1 MINHEPILLKESTE
15 KLKIKPDGIYVDATL
30 GLGGHS
36 ERILKKLT
44 SGGRLIAIDQDSEA
58 ISFAKEKLKI
68 YKNVTFV
75 YGNFKDLKMHLE
87 KLNIKKIDGIIYDLG
102 TSYYQLTD
110 LGRGFTYRSKD
121 ILLDMRMDQVN
132 QKLTA
137 SIILNTYP
145 EERLLFVFKKY
156 SEEKLAKKL
165 VEAIIDYRKDRKIA
179 FNHQLNEIIA
189 KVKPYSKKKNRFKNI
204 YQGLRIEVNNEIDAI
219 EKSLLQ
225 AAEILNKN
233 GRILVITFHSLEDRI
248 VKNIFFKFKNKST
261 ETEYEIIR
269 SFRTLKTIYP
279 SKIEVEKNNSARSSR
294 MRVLEKIK
302 E

>member
-15 KLKIKPDGIYVDATL
+15 KLKIKTDGIYVDATL

-44 SGGRLIAIDQDSEA
+44 SGRLIAIDQDSEA
-58 ISFAKEKLKI
+58 ISFAKEKLKM
-68 YKNVTFV
+68 YKNISFV
-75 YGNFKDLKMHLE
+75 YGNFRDLKIHLE
-87 KLNIKKIDGIIYDLG
+87 KLDIKKIDGIIYDLG

-137 SIILNTYP
+137 AIILNTYP
-145 EERLLFVFKKY
+145 QEKLLYVFKKY
-156 SEEKLAKKL
+156 AEEKLAKKL
-165 VEAIIDYRKDRKIA
+165 VEAIIDYRKDKKIV

-189 KVKPYSKKKNRFKNI
+189 KVKSYSKKKNRFKNI

-225 AAEILNKN
+225 AAEVLNKN
-233 GRILVITFHSLEDRI
+233 GRIIVITFHSLEDRI
-248 VKNIFFKFKNKST
+248 VKNIFYKFKNLSE

-269 SFRTLKTIYP
+269 NFRTLKTIYP
-279 SKIEVEKNNSARSSR
+279 SKIEVERNNSARSSR
-294 MRVLEKIK
+294 MRILEKIK